1 MIKELQQIYVKEE
14 KKHFEVKKP
23 LLKTNFLSYT
33 IYKMGK
39 TQKKVQITRQIKC
52 IH

>member
-1 MIKELQQIYVKEE
+1 MIKELQQIYVKKE
-14 KKHFEVKKP
+14 KKYFEVKKP

-39 TQKKVQITRQIKC
+39 TQ
-52 IH
+52 